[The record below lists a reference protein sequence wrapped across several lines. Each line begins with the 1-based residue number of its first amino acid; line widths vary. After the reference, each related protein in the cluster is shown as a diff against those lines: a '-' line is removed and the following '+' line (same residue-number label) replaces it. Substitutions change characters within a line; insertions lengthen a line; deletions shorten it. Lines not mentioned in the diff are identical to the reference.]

1 MNYKEFRDK
10 YLGKRVD
17 FDKVYGYQCVDL
29 IIQYCSEVFWIK
41 SPWVWNAITSTASW
55 VNTTLNKEFVRID
68 YKVWVVPKEW
78 DVVIWNKTSTNP
90 YWHIWL
96 VDFWSSDKELKVLEQ
111 NASTWNWS
119 GIWQDAVRAKT
130 KSYKD
135 VICFFRHKSL
145 NFNIQSFM
153 NNYKEIFKKNF
164 PNGSTIFS
172 DLEWASKDL
181 TTPEQVAYFIAIWLE
196 RLKNQIQESKK

>member
-1 MNYKEFRDK
+1 MNYKEFKDK

-29 IIQYCSEVFWIK
+29 IIQYCSEVFGIK
-41 SPWVWNAITSTASW
+41 SPWVWNAITSTKSW
-55 VNTTLNKEFVRID
+55 ANTTLNKEFNRID
-68 YKVWVVPKEW
+68 YKSGIIPKAG

-96 VDFWSSDKELKVLEQ
+96 ADFWCTYKELKVIEQ
-111 NASTWNWS
+111 NASTGNWS
-119 GIWQDAVRAKT
+119 WIGQDAVRAKT

-145 NFNIQSFM
+145 NFNIQEFM
-153 NNYKEIFKKNF
+153 NNYKEIFLKNF
-164 PNGSTIFS
+164 PNGSSIFS
-172 DLEWASKDL
+172 DLEGAARDL

-196 RLKNQIQESKK
+196 RLKSQIQNSQK